1 VTDSATEPRA
11 RRLSPE
17 AIVST
22 AVRIIEAEGEAAA
35 SMRRIANEL
44 GVAAMSLYNHVP
56 NKAALLEA
64 VADWVGAQIALPDDP
79 DAPWAARARL
89 LVHGFRDTAR
99 QYPNCMQ
106 IAMSRASMSPVGLA
120 SLEYALGMLKE
131 AGFSDEAALR
141 VVRTVTS
148 FVIGAIATESLRS
161 RAAQAAAESGF
172 EPLPADQFP
181 HLAALGPKL
190 LVVDSDADFEFG
202 LELLLAAVGWSGRS
216 EVEGPHSA

>member
-1 VTDSATEPRA
+1 MTEAAAAEPRT

-17 AIVST
+17 AIVET

-44 GVAAMSLYNHVP
+44 GVAAMSLYNHIP

-64 VADWVGAQIALPDDP
+64 VADWVGSQIVLPSSEEPHWDTRAWSLAYAFRD
-79 DAPWAARARL
+79 AARK
-89 LVHGFRDTAR
+89 
-99 QYPNCMQ
+99 YPNCMQ
-106 IAMSRASMSPVGLA
+106 IAMSRASMSPVGIS
-120 SLEYALGMLKE
+120 SLEYAIGMLKE
-131 AGFSDEAALR
+131 AGFDDESALR

-148 FVIGAIATESLRS
+148 FVMGAITTDSLRA

-172 EPLPADQFP
+172 TPPSAEHFP

-190 LVVDSDADFEFG
+190 LEIDSDADFEFG
-202 LELLLAAVGWSGRS
+202 LNLLMAAVGRTDPGPRS
-216 EVEGPHSA
+216 